1 MVVSV
6 SKELTVQEMNWEEE
20 EKKHENGHCVLIDS
34 CLNLATSWYFS
45 ALSLTVPSPNILLFV
60 ICVSI
65 RLFTSNTLANQC
77 ITPNK
82 ENCGHINDINVN
94 SVNDFFSFPI
104 AECQAKWAFTAWV
117 RILMLTY
124 NDRAYSNIFR
134 WLLTFFAP
142 SSFIVALFRCVCL
155 FFFMFGMLLCLRAV
169 NSTFHCWP
177 SVSFVLW
184 LYLIGMCS
192 LLFLWCTTR
201 TSDYFIFVVSLFGRH
216 STMITNFNVLHV
228 ITCLLLIRRCRSHRR
243 LGAKRQSQ
251 DQVFR
256 ERLSWQLRHTYLNHK
271 CSPAGVRIVWA
282 KKKLAIQNST
292 FFVISFFSIFF
303 YFAMMIILVVIV
315 MAMTIIM
322 CHIKLKLNR
331 I

>member
-1 MVVSV
+1 M
-6 SKELTVQEMNWEEE
+6 
-20 EKKHENGHCVLIDS
+20 
-34 CLNLATSWYFS
+34 TS
-45 ALSLTVPSPNILLFV
+45 
-60 ICVSI
+60 
-65 RLFTSNTLANQC
+65 
-77 ITPNK
+77 
-82 ENCGHINDINVN
+82 HI
-94 SVNDFFSFPI
+94 
-104 AECQAKWAFTAWV
+104 
-117 RILMLTY
+117 
-124 NDRAYSNIFR
+124 
-134 WLLTFFAP
+134 FAP

-282 KKKLAIQNST
+282 KKSWPFKTALSSS
-292 FFVISFFSIFF
+292 FHSSRFFSISQWWLFSS
-303 YFAMMIILVVIV
+303 L
-315 MAMTIIM
+315 
-322 CHIKLKLNR
+322 LLWLWLL
-331 I
+331 